1 MEEESIQCDGCQS
14 WLHQKCTGM
23 TWTQYVTFSKPNL
36 QYYCLQCIGTGKGFN
51 LLSSLSRIAV
61 MAPDIERMRI
71 QAESELNLLHFYR
84 VELPTVQ
91 CVSADDVIADK
102 LSTALVS
109 TTE

>member
-1 MEEESIQCDGCQS
+1 MEEESIQCDGCQC
-14 WLHQKCTGM
+14 WLHRKCIGI
-23 TWTQYVTFSKPNL
+23 TWNQYVTFSKPNL
-36 QYYCLQCIGTGKGFN
+36 QYYCFQCIGTGKGFN

-61 MAPDIERMRI
+61 MSPDIERMRA
-71 QAESELNLLHFYR
+71 QAESELNLLQFYR

-102 LSTALVS
+102 TVYC